1 MIIENTIIDL
11 RAHRT
16 HPALHFANMSAVI
29 SDAMQIIEVIQAV
42 RKIYIRIQGTGKEI
56 HDTLHNV
63 EIMEAELRFLQKTF
77 ASKKKMGNYPEMLV
91 HEINLPH
98 TNLN

>member
-1 MIIENTIIDL
+1 
-11 RAHRT
+11 
-16 HPALHFANMSAVI
+16 MSAVI

-56 HDTLHNV
+56 DDVFHDV

-77 ASKKKMGNYPEMLV
+77 ASKKKMGDYPEMLV
-91 HEINLPH
+91 HEINLLSPH
-98 TNLN
+98 KVKLISAVSRR